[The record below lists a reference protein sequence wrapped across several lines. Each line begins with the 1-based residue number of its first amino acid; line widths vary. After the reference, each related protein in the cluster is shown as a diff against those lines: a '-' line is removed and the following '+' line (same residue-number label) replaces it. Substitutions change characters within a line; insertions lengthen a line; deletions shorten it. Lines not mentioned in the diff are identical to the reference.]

1 MLLYAAAI
9 FLGAFLLF
17 LIEPMIAKAILPW
30 FGGAAAVWTTCLL
43 FFQAMLVS
51 GYLYSNRL
59 ASLCSQRR
67 NRTLCHLGVLWAS
80 LLLLP
85 VSPSERWR
93 PNAIDDPA
101 FRILG
106 LLLATIGLPYLL
118 LCTGPLLQ
126 AWYARE
132 QPAATPYRLF
142 AVSNAGSLL
151 GLLSYPILLE
161 PFFTTRHQFEL
172 WSVLYACFV
181 LLVTAAGLR
190 YLRAPNFEAVS
201 GAAGAVPPAWDVH
214 LFWILFPACSSL
226 LLLAVTNHLSR
237 NVAPIPFLWVLPLA
251 LYLLS
256 FILCFERETFY
267 KRGWYLRLLLVA
279 FAAMVCGLSGLG
291 DAVGLPALVAIFAG
305 GLFICCIVC
314 HGELARL
321 KPAAEHLT
329 RYYIFAALGGA
340 VGGAFVA
347 LIAPRVF
354 RDNSELP
361 AGLVICLLLP
371 AVIVLRSTS
380 LQRVLLGAVAAAL
393 AGALYALLYSGAFR
407 PESRLVA
414 RNFYGVLRVLDH
426 LASDP
431 SRATR
436 ELRSGTIN
444 HGQQFLAPERRRQP
458 TAYYGP
464 TSGVGLA
471 LLHCRRELAQRVGVI
486 GLGAGVLA
494 SYARAGDYYRFY
506 EINPLVVKLAQ
517 TQFTFL
523 RDSPAPIDI
532 VLGDGRLCL
541 ERELAQNFDILAVD
555 AFSGDAIPVHLLTRE
570 AFLVYFRHLKQHGI
584 LAVHISNRYLN
595 LAPIV
600 QLAVQS
606 LGRRAIVV
614 ENQPDPQAAI
624 LRSTW
629 VLAAVRVEDFPQP
642 ALRAVEP
649 HRPIPAG
656 IHFWT
661 DDYSNIFNILR

>member
-43 FFQAMLVS
+43 FFQGMLLG
-51 GYLYSNRL
+51 GYLYSDRL
-59 ASLCSQRR
+59 ASFRSKPR
-67 NRTLCHLGVLWAS
+67 NQALWHLALLWAS
-80 LLLLP
+80 VFLLP
-85 VSPSERWR
+85 ISPSQRWK
-93 PNAIDDPA
+93 PTAADDPT

-118 LCTGPLLQ
+118 LSTGPLLQ
-126 AWYARE
+126 AWYARQ
-132 QPAATPYRLF
+132 QPAAAPYRLF

-161 PFFTTRHQFEL
+161 PFFTTRRQFQC
-172 WSVLYACFV
+172 WSVLYSGFV
-181 LLVTAAGLR
+181 LLVTAAGVR
-190 YLRAPNFEAVS
+190 YVRARNFEAAS
-201 GAAGAVPPAWDVH
+201 RAAGTAPPSWDVH
-214 LFWILFPACSSL
+214 LFWIAFPACSSL

-256 FILCFERETFY
+256 FILCFEREAFY

-279 FAAMVCGLSGLG
+279 FAAMVCALSGLG
-291 DAVGLPALVAIFAG
+291 EAVGLPALVAIFAG
-305 GLFICCIVC
+305 GLFVCCIVC

-329 RYYIFAALGGA
+329 RYYILVAFGGA

-347 LIAPRVF
+347 LIAPRIF
-354 RDNSELP
+354 CDNTELP
-361 AGLVICLLLP
+361 AGLVLCLLLP
-371 AVIVLRSTS
+371 SLILLRSTP
-380 LQRVLLGAVAAAL
+380 LQRVLLVSIGVAL
-393 AGALYALLYSGAFR
+393 AGVLYALLYSGAFR

-414 RNFYGVLRVLDH
+414 RNFYGVLRVQDH
-426 LASDP
+426 LGSDP

-444 HGQQFLAPERRRQP
+444 HGQQFLAPERRRRP

-471 LLHCRRELAQRVGVI
+471 LLHCRRDLPQRVGVI

-506 EINPLVVKLAQ
+506 EINPLVVGLAH
-517 TQFTFL
+517 THFTFL
-523 RDSPAPIDI
+523 RDSPAPIDV

-541 ERELAQNFDILAVD
+541 EREAAQNFDILAVD

-570 AFLVYFRHLKQHGI
+570 AFLVYFRHIKQNGI
-584 LAVHISNRYLN
+584 LAVHISNRYLD

-600 QLAVQS
+600 QLAVQAF
-606 LGRRAIVV
+606 GRRAIVI
-614 ENQPDPQAAI
+614 ENRPDPEAAI

-629 VLAAVRVEDFPQP
+629 VLAALQLEDLPQP
-642 ALRAVEP
+642 AIRDVES

-656 IHFWT
+656 TRPWT
-661 DDYSNIFNILR
+661 DDYSNIFSILR